1 MAVEGCDQ
9 ELSSASA
16 SKSCMSKRPRS
27 PEGPPSELPADP
39 LQVPNCMKEAEAH
52 FPEELDAQDNLMAVE
67 GCDQELSSASASSEF
82 PSTLSTTAVEVCKE
96 ELSSAS
102 ASNVLPSAT
111 STTSVCAPLHGSRW
125 YPRLQRHLLKNNISI
140 RCRWCGEARNNM
152 RP

>member
-1 MAVEGCDQ
+1 
-9 ELSSASA
+9 
-16 SKSCMSKRPRS
+16 
-27 PEGPPSELPADP
+27 

-52 FPEELDAQDNLMAVE
+52 FPEELEAKDNLMAVE

-111 STTSVCAPLHGSRW
+111 STPSVCAPLHVSRW
-125 YPRLQRHLLKNNISI
+125 YPRLRRHFLKKVGSAS
-140 RCRWCGEARNNM
+140 WVVQAG
-152 RP
+152 